1 MALDKIFKCCIIQVY
16 NKSSKGEYNKKPGY
30 GKLKNKSPN
39 TSEESSTIEEASLSE
54 LKESSAKLTE
64 LENLLSKADDKSISK
79 KYSPPLF
86 PCLWP

>member
-1 MALDKIFKCCIIQVY
+1 MY